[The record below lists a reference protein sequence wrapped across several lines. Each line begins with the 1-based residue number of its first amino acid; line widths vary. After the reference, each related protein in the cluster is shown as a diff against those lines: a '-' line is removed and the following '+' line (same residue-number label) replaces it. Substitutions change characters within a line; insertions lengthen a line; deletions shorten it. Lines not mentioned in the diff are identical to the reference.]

1 MGVIAMRSSPP
12 PRRARSAAAYGIA
25 FVFGVTL
32 AGLVVSVAAGCDK
45 EKSGAEKLA
54 EDFAKSAS
62 ASKSAPVDA
71 APDPAELKYA
81 SRKKTLEQTV
91 TDMKADEAHVMAK
104 DPSATPGILRHYFE
118 SGEGGD
124 KQAKE
129 LEAKRKKDGEDGYRI
144 KKARIADTRL
154 AGTLE
159 DAEIDVIE
167 EDTSKGVSGCLLMVQ
182 QWKFKP
188 ESGAEKWIMKQQLS
202 VKKVD
207 CE

>member
-1 MGVIAMRSSPP
+1 MRSSHSFG
-12 PRRARSAAAYGIA
+12 RFRAAYGIVLVVGA
-25 FVFGVTL
+25 TL
-32 AGLVVSVAAGCDK
+32 AGLAVTLVGCDK
-45 EKSGAEKLA
+45 EKSGVEKMA
-54 EDFAKSAS
+54 DEMAKSAS
-62 ASKSAPVDA
+62 ASKSVAVDA

-81 SRKKTLEQTV
+81 SRKKSLEQTV

-118 SGEGGD
+118 SGPDGD
-124 KQAKE
+124 KAAKE

-144 KKARIADTRL
+144 KKAKIADTRL

-159 DAEIDVIE
+159 DAEIDVVE
-167 EDTSKGVSGCLLMVQ
+167 ETTSKGTSACLLTVQ

>member
-1 MGVIAMRSSPP
+1 MGATAMRATPAL
-12 PRRARSAAAYGIA
+12 RRLRAAYGIA
-25 FVFGVTL
+25 LVVGATL
-32 AGLVVSVAAGCDK
+32 AGTIVTLVGCDK

-54 EDFAKSAS
+54 EDLAKSNAAAAS
-62 ASKSAPVDA
+62 QSAPVDA

-81 SRKKTLEQTV
+81 SRKKSLEQTV

-118 SGEGGD
+118 SGADGD
-124 KQAKE
+124 KAAKD

-144 KKARIADTRL
+144 KKAKIADTRL

-159 DAEIDVIE
+159 DAEIDVVE
-167 EDTSKGVSGCLLMVQ
+167 EDTSKGVSGCLLSVQ
-182 QWKFKP
+182 SWKFKP
-188 ESGAEKWIMKQQLS
+188 ESGAEKWVMKAQLS

-207 CE
+207 CD

>member
-1 MGVIAMRSSPP
+1 MHQIAMRSSPP
-12 PRRARSAAAYGIA
+12 LRRLRAAYGIA
-25 FVFGVTL
+25 LVVGATFAGTCVTL
-32 AGLVVSVAAGCDK
+32 IGCDQ
-45 EKSGAEKLA
+45 EKSGAEKHA
-54 EDFAKSAS
+54 EEISKSAS
-62 ASKSAPVDA
+62 AAKSAPVDA

-81 SRKKTLEQTV
+81 GRKKSLEQTV

-118 SGEGGD
+118 AGEVGD
-124 KQAKE
+124 KAAKD

-144 KKARIADTRL
+144 KKAKIADTRL

-167 EDTSKGVSGCLLMVQ
+167 ETTSKGTSACLLTVQ
-182 QWKFKP
+182 SWKFKP
-188 ESGAEKWIMKQQLS
+188 ESGAEKWVMKAQLS

>member
-1 MGVIAMRSSPP
+1 MVAIAMRASPP
-12 PRRARSAAAYGIA
+12 LRRLRAAYGIA
-25 FVFGVTL
+25 LVVGATL
-32 AGLVVSVAAGCDK
+32 AGTIVTLVGCDK

-54 EDFAKSAS
+54 EELAKSAS
-62 ASKSAPVDA
+62 ASQSASVDA

-81 SRKKTLEQTV
+81 SRKKSLEQTV

-104 DPSATPGILRHYFE
+104 DPSATPGILRHYFD
-118 SGEGGD
+118 SGADGD
-124 KQAKE
+124 KAAKD

-144 KKARIADTRL
+144 KKAKIADTRL

-167 EDTSKGVSGCLLMVQ
+167 ETTSKGTSACLLTVQ
-182 QWKFKP
+182 SWKFKP
-188 ESGAEKWIMKQQLS
+188 ESGSEKWVMKSQLS

-207 CE
+207 CD